1 MPSAYKGTPEEVLA
15 LSTFIKLTRSVNALL
30 GQTNP
35 MLQREF
41 GLTESQLAVLEAVYH
56 LGPLCQGEL
65 GQKILRSGS
74 NVTTVVDN
82 LERNGLVRRQ
92 RDAHDRRM
100 QIVHLTNQGRTVIA
114 AALPGHVGRITSLIS
129 VLSCEEQQ
137 ELGRICK
144 KLGTARA
151 R

>member
-1 MPSAYKGTPEEVLA
+1 MPSAYKGTPEERIA
-15 LSTFIKLTRSVNALL
+15 LSTFIKLTRSVNAML

-35 MLQREF
+35 MLHKEF
-41 GLTESQLAVLEAVYH
+41 GLTESQLAVLEAIFH

-82 LERNGLVRRQ
+82 LARNGLVRRQ

-100 QIVHLTNQGRTVIA
+100 QIVHLTDKGRTAIS
-114 AALPGHVGRITSLIS
+114 AALPGHVGRITSLMS

-137 ELGRICK
+137 ELGRICR
-144 KLGTARA
+144 KLGTSIAR
-151 R
+151 